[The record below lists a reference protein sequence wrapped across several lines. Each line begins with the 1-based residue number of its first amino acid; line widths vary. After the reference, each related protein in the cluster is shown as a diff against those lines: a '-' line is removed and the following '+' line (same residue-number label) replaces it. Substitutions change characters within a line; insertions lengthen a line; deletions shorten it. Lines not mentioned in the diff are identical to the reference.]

1 MKPCTLFTLLGMLAL
16 ASVSFAAEPSQVKNE
31 QDQLQNAAAPN
42 QGQQPE
48 DSTGTTQ
55 EKMGQ
60 EQTRESK
67 QVDSSDEPEHVTLPA
82 GTVIEV
88 RIADEVDSSHNHY
101 GDLITGTVDPSVLVH
116 DHVVIPRGT
125 EAHVR
130 MLEDKKGGHLHG
142 KAEVKLELVSLVMN
156 GERLGVE
163 TEAYKKHKGALS
175 AKAQAEMKP
184 SAGAAADTA
193 SAANPGGAVADEV
206 IAVFRAA
213 KVDLKAG
220 KRIPFTLTS
229 PFTFDEPP
237 ATNAQPR

>member
-1 MKPCTLFTLLGMLAL
+1 MKPCTWFALLGMLAL
-16 ASVSFAAEPSQVKNE
+16 TSVSFAREPSKLENE
-31 QDQLQNAAAPN
+31 QNQLQNGAVPS

-48 DSTGTTQ
+48 DSTGTAQ

-60 EQTRESK
+60 AQTPENKPAESP
-67 QVDSSDEPEHVTLPA
+67 DEPEHVTLPA
-82 GTVIEV
+82 GTVIEI

-130 MLEDKKGGHLHG
+130 MLEDKKGGHLRG

-156 GERLGVE
+156 GQRLGVDTE
-163 TEAYKKHKGALS
+163 TYKKNKGALS
-175 AKAQAEMKP
+175 AKAQAEIRP

-193 SAANPGGAVADEV
+193 TAASPGGSVADQV
-206 IAVFRAA
+206 IGVFRAA

-237 ATNAQPR
+237 VANVQPR